1 MPVLR
6 EELKHFFGVGGTDVF
21 VRNDVVA
28 GGGGGAVVVP
38 LLFLSLSFW
47 KPVLSVHH
55 IKEDIQAIHMQM
67 LRVI

>member
-1 MPVLR
+1 MCVC
-6 EELKHFFGVGGTDVF
+6 GGD
-21 VRNDVVA
+21 DVVA
-28 GGGGGAVVVP
+28 VVIVVVEGGSP
-38 LLFLSLSFW
+38 PPSLFFR

>member
-1 MPVLR
+1 MMFVCVLEVGGR
-6 EELKHFFGVGGTDVF
+6 GEGGAQRGVG
-21 VRNDVVA
+21 VV
-28 GGGGGAVVVP
+28 GAVS
-38 LLFLSLSFW
+38 LLSLFR

>member
-1 MPVLR
+1 MVCVCLR
-6 EELKHFFGVGGTDVF
+6 RRMEL
-21 VRNDVVA
+21 
-28 GGGGGAVVVP
+28 GGGKGGAAP
-38 LLFLSLSFW
+38 LLSLSFFFR

>member
-1 MPVLR
+1 M
-6 EELKHFFGVGGTDVF
+6 GVGDVC
-21 VRNDVVA
+21 VCVGDDVVV
-28 GGGGGAVVVP
+28 GGVVAVP
-38 LLFLSLSFW
+38 LLSLFR

>member
-1 MPVLR
+1 MCVC
-6 EELKHFFGVGGTDVF
+6 VGDDGGE
-21 VRNDVVA
+21 
-28 GGGGGAVVVP
+28 GGGVAVAVP
-38 LLFLSLSFW
+38 LLSLFR

>member
-1 MPVLR
+1 MYVCVGDDVER
-6 EELKHFFGVGGTDVF
+6 RGV
-21 VRNDVVA
+21 VVA
-28 GGGGGAVVVP
+28 VP
-38 LLFLSLSFW
+38 LLSPFR